1 MNSMKNLLK
10 SLGVL
15 AMLVALLTSCSTTK
29 IIGSW
34 KNADIGDKKYN
45 KIMIAALT
53 ADAVAKGNVE
63 EAMAERLVARGVN
76 AKGAGGVFNPEME
89 ITDEKKHEIAS
100 NLKSQG
106 FEGLLTFALVSE
118 DEQTK
123 YVPGTTYTYAP
134 YSYGYY
140 GSYWG
145 YYGYYAPQVYEP
157 GYYTTSTVY
166 LVEAVLYD
174 IETEKMVWAAR
185 SETTDPS
192 SLDKFAHDFTS
203 SIAYQLQKDGMLK

>member
-1 MNSMKNLLK
+1 MKK
-10 SLGVL
+10 IIGYFSLF
-15 AMLVALLTSCSTTK
+15 ALVAIILVACSSTR

-34 KNADIGDKKYN
+34 KNADIADKKYGS
-45 KIMIAALT
+45 IMIAALT
-53 ADAVAKGNVE
+53 PNAVTKGNVE

-89 ITDEKKHEIAS
+89 ITDEMKKQVAS
-100 NLKSQG
+100 KLESAG

-123 YVPGTTYTYAP
+123 YVPGSTYSYAP
-134 YSYGYY
+134 YGYGYG

-157 GYYTTSTVY
+157 GYYTTSKVY

-174 IETEKMVWAAR
+174 VNTEKMVWAAR

-192 SLDKFAHDFTS
+192 SLDKFANDFTS
-203 SIAYQLQKDGMLK
+203 TIAYQLQKDGMLKN

>member
-1 MNSMKNLLK
+1 MNNRKIAY
-10 SLGVL
+10 LG
-15 AMLVALLTSCSTTK
+15 AISALVFLIAACSSTR

-76 AKGAGGVFNPEME
+76 AKGSGGVFNPEME
-89 ITDEKKHEIAS
+89 ITDEKKHEIAT
-100 NLKSQG
+100 NLKAQG

-123 YVPGTTYTYAP
+123 YTL
-134 YSYGYY
+134 
-140 GSYWG
+140 
-145 YYGYYAPQVYEP
+145 
-157 GYYTTSTVY
+157 
-166 LVEAVLYD
+166 LVV
-174 IETEKMVWAAR
+174 
-185 SETTDPS
+185 
-192 SLDKFAHDFTS
+192 
-203 SIAYQLQKDGMLK
+203 

>member
-1 MNSMKNLLK
+1 MIRKIAYLSTFAI
-10 SLGVL
+10 L
-15 AMLVALLTSCSTTK
+15 ALVIVACSSTK

-34 KNADIGDKKYN
+34 KNADVGDKKYN

-53 ADAVAKGNVE
+53 PDAVTKGNVE
-63 EAMAERLVARGVN
+63 EAMAERLAARGIN

-89 ITDEKKHEIAS
+89 ITDEMKHQVATK
-100 NLKSQG
+100 LKSEG

-134 YSYGYY
+134 YGYGY
-140 GSYWG
+140 GSGYWG

-157 GYYTTSTVY
+157 GYYTTSKVY

-174 IETEKMVWAAR
+174 VETEKMVWAAR

-192 SLDKFAHDFTS
+192 SLDKFAQDFTS
-203 SIAYQLQKDGMLK
+203 SIAYQLQKDDMLAN